1 MSGQLLAEA
10 IHRTSTGEAVVFWF
24 LGPVALAAAFAMI
37 LSKNT
42 VHAALWLVLVMFC
55 LAVFYVVQEAPFLG
69 AVQVIVYAGAIMVLF
84 LFVVMLVGVDYSE
97 SLTETLRGQRLTAVL
112 LAVGFGGLLLLPIA
126 HAVTKTTAVGLGES
140 GFNDNVGAIARV
152 LFTNYVFAFEVV
164 SALLIVAA
172 VGAMVL
178 GHRDRRGERLT
189 QREQASRR
197 FSDPDRQASPLP
209 GPGVYALH
217 DAADRPAL
225 LPDGTP
231 ARTSVPSEFADTV
244 DEAYQEVLSETERRT
259 AIEGRSGRGGGRGVR
274 GTGDRNVDTT
284 NVGADDPGATD
295 VGGSDLG
302 GTDRGSAGLD
312 SADLDSGGLNKG
324 VGTGAGGDAR

>member
-1 MSGQLLAEA
+1 VNGLLAEA
-10 IHRTSTGEAVVFWF
+10 ITRTSTGEAVVFWF
-24 LGPVALAAAFAMI
+24 LAPVALAAAFGMV

-55 LAVFYVVQEAPFLG
+55 LAVFYVVQDAPFLG

-97 SLTETLRGQRLTAVL
+97 SLTETLRGQRVTAIL
-112 LAVGFGGLLLLPIA
+112 LALGFGGLLLLPIA
-126 HAVTKTTAVGLGES
+126 RAVSSTSAQGLGES

-152 LFTNYVFAFEVV
+152 LFTKYVFAFEVV

-172 VGAMVL
+172 VGAMIL

-189 QREQASRR
+189 QREQAARR
-197 FSDPDRQASPLP
+197 FSDPDRQFSPLP

-217 DAADRPAL
+217 DAVDRPAL

-231 ARTSVPSEFADTV
+231 ARTSVPSEYAGTI
-244 DEAYQEVLSETERRT
+244 DEAFDEVLNERDQDRR
-259 AIEGRSGRGGGRGVR
+259 ASIEGSSAR
-274 GTGDRNVDTT
+274 TG
-284 NVGADDPGATD
+284 
-295 VGGSDLG
+295 
-302 GTDRGSAGLD
+302 
-312 SADLDSGGLNKG
+312 KG
-324 VGTGAGGDAR
+324 DIR

>member
-1 MSGQLLAEA
+1 VNGALLAAEA
-10 IHRTSTGEAVVFWF
+10 ITRTSTGEAVVFWF
-24 LGPVALAAAFAMI
+24 LAPVALAAAFGMI
-37 LSKNT
+37 MSRNT

-55 LAVFYVVQEAPFLG
+55 LAVFYVVQDAPFLG
-69 AVQVIVYAGAIMVLF
+69 AVQIIVYAGAIMVLF
-84 LFVVMLVGVDYSE
+84 LFVVMLVGVDFSE
-97 SLTETLRGQRLTAVL
+97 SLTETIRGQRLTAVL

-126 HAVTKTTAVGLGES
+126 QSVAETSAVGLGES

-152 LFTNYVFAFEVV
+152 LFTDYVFAFEVV

-178 GHRDRRGERLT
+178 GHRDRRGERLS
-189 QREQASRR
+189 QREQVARR
-197 FSDPDRQASPLP
+197 FADPDRQVSPMP

-244 DEAYQEVLSETERRT
+244 DEAFEEVLSETERRT

-274 GTGDRNVDTT
+274 GTGDSTVDTR
-284 NVGADDPGATD
+284 NAGATD
-295 VGGSDLG
+295 VGSKDIGDSSG
-302 GTDRGSAGLD
+302 ARGQGAGD
-312 SADLDSGGLNKG
+312 PSG
-324 VGTGAGGDAR
+324 VGTGAGGDDR

>member
-1 MSGQLLAEA
+1 MTGHLLADA
-10 IHRTSTGEAVVFWF
+10 ITRTSTGEAVVFWF
-24 LGPVALAAAFAMI
+24 LGPVALAAAFGMI

-126 HAVTKTTAVGLGES
+126 HAVTQTTAVGLGES

-152 LFTNYVFAFEVV
+152 LFTDYVFAFEVV

-178 GHRDRRGERLT
+178 GHRDRRGERLS

-197 FSDPDRQASPLP
+197 FSDPERQASPLP

-217 DAADRPAL
+217 DAVDRPAL

-231 ARTSVPSEFADTV
+231 ARTSVPSEFADNV
-244 DEAYQEVLSETERRT
+244 DEAYREVLSETERRT
-259 AIEGRSGRGGGRGVR
+259 AIEGRSGPGGGRGVR
-274 GTGDRNVDTT
+274 GTGNRTADTRGS
-284 NVGADDPGATD
+284 GAGEGDDPGAKD
-295 VGGSDLG
+295 VG
-302 GTDRGSAGLD
+302 
-312 SADLDSGGLNKG
+312 SGDA
-324 VGTGAGGDAR
+324 GAGAAGRDAR

>member
-1 MSGQLLAEA
+1 VSGALLAAEA
-10 IHRTSTGEAVVFWF
+10 ITRTSTGEAVVFWF
-24 LGPVALAAAFAMI
+24 LGPVALAAAFGMI

-55 LAVFYVVQEAPFLG
+55 LAVFYVVQDAPFLG

-97 SLTETLRGQRLTAVL
+97 SLTETLRGQRLTAIL

-126 HAVTKTTAVGLGES
+126 RAVTETKAVGLGES

-152 LFTNYVFAFEVV
+152 LFTDYVFAFEVV

-178 GHRDRRGERLT
+178 GHRDRRDERLS
-189 QREQASRR
+189 QRQQAERR
-197 FSDPDRQASPLP
+197 FADPDRQFSPLP

-217 DAADRPAL
+217 DAVDRPAL

-231 ARTSVPSEFADTV
+231 ARTSVPSEFADNI
-244 DEAYQEVLSETERRT
+244 DEAYEEVLSDTERRT
-259 AIEGRSGRGGGRGVR
+259 AIEGRSGPGGGAGVR
-274 GTGDRNVDTT
+274 GTGDRNVGTS
-284 NVGADDPGATD
+284 NVGA
-295 VGGSDLG
+295 
-302 GTDRGSAGLD
+302 GSAGA
-312 SADLDSGGLNKG
+312 SNT
-324 VGTGAGGDAR
+324 GTGLGGGDDR